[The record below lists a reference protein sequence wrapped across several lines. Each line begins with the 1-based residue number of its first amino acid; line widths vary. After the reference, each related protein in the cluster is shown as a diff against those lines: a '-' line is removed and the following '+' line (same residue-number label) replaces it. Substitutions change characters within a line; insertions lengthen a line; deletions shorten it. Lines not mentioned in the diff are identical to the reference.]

1 MTADGYEG
9 PATLV
14 AGDVR
19 LDVRVVLGGQFDPLA
34 GGYRWFGRV
43 DGPAG
48 VAGGVAGEV
57 AALLRA
63 GQREVTL
70 AIGERA
76 ATGTLR
82 EVDAWGG
89 CRVTG
94 TGAPPYR

>member
-1 MTADGYEG
+1 MTADTYQG

-14 AGDVR
+14 AGEVR
-19 LDVRVVLGGQFDPLA
+19 LDVRVALGGQFDPLA

-48 VAGGVAGEV
+48 VIAEV
-57 AALLRA
+57 ATLLRA

-89 CRVTG
+89 CRITG
-94 TGAPPYR
+94 GGAPPFR